1 MAKAYKKYLPRSLFG
16 RALVILLAPIV
27 LLQLVVAALFI
38 QNHYAGVTQQ
48 MAGSVALELIYAVNA
63 VETAETV
70 EDARIRL
77 ENIARPLGM
86 TLAIDAGATVSPDN
100 AQRFYDVSGNALAER
115 LREDIAR
122 PMSIDLVRYNRDVE
136 LKIQTGKGVLRALIP
151 RKRTIASN
159 PHILLVWMVGT
170 AVLLTVVAVLFLRN
184 QVRPIRALANAAE
197 AFGRGRV
204 VPYRPG
210 GAEEVRRAGAA
221 FLDMRRRV
229 ERAMEQRTNMLYG
242 VSHDLRTPLTRMRLA
257 VEMLDPSPDRDDL
270 ARDIVEMERMLAA
283 FLDFARGGA
292 GETAVEADPLA
303 LLETA
308 AADARRAGAEVAV
321 SLTEDSRPPEPV
333 VLRPGAI
340 GRALGNLIANA
351 ARYGDRVE
359 TRLRLGRMFVE
370 WSVEDDGP
378 GIPEEMRDTALRP
391 FARLD
396 ESRNQNEGGGVGL
409 GLAIALDI
417 ARAHGGALTLER
429 SETLGGLRVVLRI
442 PR

>member
-1 MAKAYKKYLPRSLFG
+1 
-16 RALVILLAPIV
+16 
-27 LLQLVVAALFI
+27 
-38 QNHYAGVTQQ
+38 
-48 MAGSVALELIYAVNA
+48 
-63 VETAETV
+63 
-70 EDARIRL
+70 
-77 ENIARPLGM
+77 
-86 TLAIDAGATVSPDN
+86 
-100 AQRFYDVSGNALAER
+100 
-115 LREDIAR
+115 
-122 PMSIDLVRYNRDVE
+122 MSIDLVRYNRDVE

-340 GRALGNLIANA
+340 GPPA
-351 ARYGDRVE
+351 A
-359 TRLRLGRMFVE
+359 GRMFVE

>member
-1 MAKAYKKYLPRSLFG
+1 MVRAYKKYLPRSLFG

-27 LLQLVVAALFI
+27 LLQLVVAGLFI

-63 VETAETV
+63 VETAADV
-70 EDARIRL
+70 EGARIRL

-86 TLAIDAGATVSPDN
+86 TLALDPGVSVPEAT
-100 AQRFYDVSGNALAER
+100 AQNFYDVSGNALAER
-115 LREDIAR
+115 LRLDIAR

-136 LKIQTGKGVLRALIP
+136 VKIQTAKGVLRALIP

-159 PHILLVWMVGT
+159 PHILLVWMVAT
-170 AVLLTVVAVLFLRN
+170 AVLLAVVAVLFLRN
-184 QVRPIRALANAAE
+184 QVKPIRHLANAAE
-197 AFGRGRV
+197 GFGRGRV
-204 VPYRPG
+204 VPFRPG

-257 VEMLDPSPDRDDL
+257 VEMLDPTPDRDDL
-270 ARDIVEMERMLAA
+270 AKDIAEMERMLSA

-308 AADARRAGAEVAV
+308 AADARRAGAQVGV
-321 SLTEDSRPPEPV
+321 GLTEDSRQPEPV
-333 VLRPGAI
+333 TLRPGAI
-340 GRALGNLIANA
+340 GRALGNLLSNA
-351 ARYGDRVE
+351 ARHGDRVE
-359 TRLRLGRMFVE
+359 ARLRLGRMFVE
-370 WSVEDDGP
+370 WTVEDDGP
-378 GIPEEMRDTALRP
+378 GIPEALRETALRP

-396 ESRNQNEGGGVGL
+396 ESRNQNDGGGVGL

-417 ARAHGGALTLER
+417 ARAHGGALALER